1 MLTTLSTTGL
11 GDYHPKADEER
22 ILTAILFL
30 SGTSLF
36 SFMLGSFIVRSSS
49 SSIKTWNKLMNS
61 YCFSTS

>member
-1 MLTTLSTTGL
+1 MVTMMYNILTTLATVGL

-36 SFMLGSFIVRSSS
+36 SFIMGSFIEIV
-49 SSIKTWNKLMNS
+49 
-61 YCFSTS
+61 